1 MKRVAPNLGPGANL
15 YSAIQK
21 ILSCNER
28 GKRMNKRLYLVLM
41 ISALVFATLACGFGA
56 EPETL
61 PAGVLFQDDF
71 SDTSS
76 GWDRVDVEEGV
87 TDYADGVYRIFVNT
101 DSTDVWANPGLNFTD
116 TIIEVEAEKV
126 GGPDDND
133 FGVICRYEDTNNF
146 YFFILSSDGYFG
158 IGRVLDGVQ
167 ELLGEEELMPGEAI
181 NTGNTTNVIKA
192 DCVGSTLTLYANGTQ
207 LVSVEDTALTSGDVG
222 LLAGTFDTP
231 GTDIYFD
238 NFVVRQP

>member
-1 MKRVAPNLGPGANL
+1 MK
-15 YSAIQK
+15 QK
-21 ILSCNER
+21 
-28 GKRMNKRLYLVLM
+28 LYLLLM
-41 ISALVFATLACGFGA
+41 ISVMVLAALACSSGTEA
-56 EPETL
+56 EAL

-76 GWDRVDVEEGV
+76 GWDRVNVDEGV
-87 TDYADGVYRIFVNT
+87 TDYVDGSYRIFVNT

-146 YFFILSSDGYFG
+146 YFFILSSDGYYG
-158 IGRVLDGVQ
+158 VGRVVDGVQ
-167 ELLGEEELMPGEAI
+167 ELLGEAELMPSDDI
-181 NTGNTTNVIKA
+181 QTGNVTNNIKA
-192 DCVGSTLTLYANGTQ
+192 DCVGSTLTLYANGVQ
-207 LVSVEDTALTSGDVG
+207 LISIEDTAFTSGDVG

>member
-1 MKRVAPNLGPGANL
+1 
-15 YSAIQK
+15 
-21 ILSCNER
+21 
-28 GKRMNKRLYLVLM
+28 MNKKLYLLLT
-41 ISALVFATLACGFGA
+41 ISALVLAALACGFGA

-61 PAGVLFQDDF
+61 PAGILFQDDF

-76 GWDRVDVEEGV
+76 GWDRVDVDEGI

-101 DSTDVWANPGLNFTD
+101 DSTDVWTNPGLNFTD

-146 YFFILSSDGYFG
+146 YFFILSSDGYYG
-158 IGRVLDGVQ
+158 VGRVLDGVQ
-167 ELLGEEELMPGEAI
+167 ELLGEEELMPGDAI
-181 NTGNTTNVIKA
+181 NIGNATNNIKA

-207 LVSVEDTALTSGDVG
+207 LISVEDTALTSGDVG

-231 GTDIYFD
+231 GTDIHFD

>member
-1 MKRVAPNLGPGANL
+1 MK
-15 YSAIQK
+15 QK
-21 ILSCNER
+21 
-28 GKRMNKRLYLVLM
+28 LYLLLM
-41 ISALVFATLACGFGA
+41 ISAMVLAALACSSGTEA
-56 EPETL
+56 EAL
-61 PAGVLFQDDF
+61 PTGVLFQDDF

-76 GWDRVDVEEGV
+76 GWDRVNVDEGV
-87 TDYADGVYRIFVNT
+87 TDYENGIYRIFVNT
-101 DSTDVWANPGLNFTD
+101 DSTDVWTNPGLNFTD

-146 YFFILSSDGYFG
+146 YFFILSSDGYYG
-158 IGRVLDGVQ
+158 VGRVLDGVQ
-167 ELLGEEELMPGEAI
+167 ELLGEAELMPSDEI
-181 NTGNTTNVIKA
+181 KTGNVTNNIKA

-207 LVSVEDTALTSGDVG
+207 LISVEDTALTSGDVG

>member
-1 MKRVAPNLGPGANL
+1 
-15 YSAIQK
+15 
-21 ILSCNER
+21 
-28 GKRMNKRLYLVLM
+28 MNKKLYLVLM
-41 ISALVFATLACGFGA
+41 ISALMLSILACGFGA
-56 EPETL
+56 EPEAL

-76 GWDRVDVEEGV
+76 GWDRVNVEEGV
-87 TDYADGVYRIFVNT
+87 TDYAEGVYRIYVNT

-116 TIIEVEAEKV
+116 TIIEVKAEKV

-146 YFFILSSDGYFG
+146 YFFILSSDGYYG
-158 IGRVLDGVQ
+158 VGRVLDGVQ
-167 ELLGEEELMPGEAI
+167 ELLGEEELMPSEAI
-181 NTGNTTNVIKA
+181 NIGNETNDVKA

-207 LVSVEDTALTSGDVG
+207 LTSVQDSSFTSGDVG

-231 GTDIYFD
+231 GTDIHFD
-238 NFVVRQP
+238 DFVVRQP